1 MMTDEKTDI
10 NLECAN
16 CGSEFTYS
24 KVEREFDQ
32 ERGIE
37 AQTLCQRCRQED
49 VLDKS
54 ELKGE
59 GESGANGG
67 FNS

>member
-1 MMTDEKTDI
+1 MENETLTCE
-10 NLECAN
+10 ECGKSFMYMA
-16 CGSEFTYS
+16 
-24 KVEREFDQ
+24 VEREFY
-32 ERGIE
+32 EGRGIE
-37 AQTLCQRCRQED
+37 APNLCIDCRRDKGQ
-49 VLDKS
+49 DKS